1 MSKENLKLNLPSYDS
16 IFTTQKERDD
26 EKAEKIQLIPI
37 DKIKDFPNHPFRV
50 ERDEKMEEMVN
61 SIKNEDVVHP
71 VIVRQKDDGSYEM
84 ISGHRRKY
92 ASILAGK
99 QEIKAIVRNLTDDEA
114 TILMVDSNIQ
124 REQVLPSEKAF
135 AYRMKLDALKHQG
148 KRTELDENE
157 TCAQNEHKLEN
168 LKTRDVV
175 ANEYGI
181 SREQLRRYIRLTY
194 LIPELLQKVDDTSL
208 GFTQA
213 VELSY
218 ITEENQNLINVSME
232 YNEISPSVSQAKAL
246 RTLDSR
252 GELTENLIEKTLGEL
267 KPNQLENQNIKY
279 REIRQYFPK
288 DYTNEEIR
296 NVIMLANSEFI
307 IMLNQASTD
316 RTELARLLNISD
328 LQMSYITNVKAGEGL
343 IKIGS
348 VLVPFVNKFPRNTEL
363 YKLMSTKPGEEFEE

>member
-16 IFTTQKERDD
+16 IFTTQEERDD

-50 ERDEKMEEMVN
+50 ERDGKMEEMVN

-92 ASILAGK
+92 ASMLAGK
-99 QEIKAIVRNLTDDEA
+99 KDIKAIVRNLTDDEA

-135 AYRMKLDALKHQG
+135 AYRMKLEALKHQG
-148 KRTELDENE
+148 KRSDIEDNTTSVEN
-157 TCAQNEHKLEN
+157 QQK
-168 LKTRDVV
+168 LKT
-175 ANEYGI
+175 
-181 SREQLRRYIRLTY
+181 SRELLANQSGESEDKIRRYIRLTY

-252 GELTENLIEKTLGEL
+252 GELTEELIEKTLGEL

-296 NVIMLANSEFI
+296 NVIQDLLENYYRKWH
-307 IMLNQASTD
+307 NKNRD
-316 RTELARLLNISD
+316 AR
-328 LQMSYITNVKAGEGL
+328 
-343 IKIGS
+343 
-348 VLVPFVNKFPRNTEL
+348 
-363 YKLMSTKPGEEFEE
+363 

>member
-16 IFTTQKERDD
+16 IFTTQEERDN

-92 ASILAGK
+92 ASMLAGK
-99 QEIKAIVRNLTDDEA
+99 KEIKAIVRNLTDDEA

-252 GELTENLIEKTLGEL
+252 GELTEELIEKTLGEL

-279 REIRQYFPK
+279 REIRQYFPENF
-288 DYTNEEIR
+288 TNEEIR
-296 NVIMLANSEFI
+296 NVIQDLLKSYYHKWHDKN
-307 IMLNQASTD
+307 
-316 RTELARLLNISD
+316 RYAR
-328 LQMSYITNVKAGEGL
+328 
-343 IKIGS
+343 
-348 VLVPFVNKFPRNTEL
+348 
-363 YKLMSTKPGEEFEE
+363 

>member
-16 IFTTQKERDD
+16 IFTTQEERDD
-26 EKAEKIQLIPI
+26 EKTEKIQLIPI

-50 ERDEKMEEMVN
+50 ERDDKMEEMVN

-71 VIVRQKDDGSYEM
+71 VIVRHKDDGSYEM

-92 ASILAGK
+92 ASMLAGK
-99 QEIKAIVRNLTDDEA
+99 KDIKAIVRNLTDDEA

-135 AYRMKLDALKHQG
+135 AYRMKLEAMKHQG
-148 KRTELDENE
+148 KRTDIDENE
-157 TCAQNEHKLEN
+157 TCVENQHKL
-168 LKTRDVV
+168 KSRDILASQSGESVDK
-175 ANEYGI
+175 I
-181 SREQLRRYIRLTY
+181 RRYIRLTY

-232 YNEISPSVSQAKAL
+232 YNEISPSVSQAKVL
-246 RTLDSR
+246 RTLNSR
-252 GELTENLIEKTLGEL
+252 GELTEELIEKTLGEL

-296 NVIMLANSEFI
+296 NVIQDLLENYYRKWH
-307 IMLNQASTD
+307 NKNRD
-316 RTELARLLNISD
+316 AR
-328 LQMSYITNVKAGEGL
+328 
-343 IKIGS
+343 
-348 VLVPFVNKFPRNTEL
+348 
-363 YKLMSTKPGEEFEE
+363 

>member
-16 IFTTQKERDD
+16 IFTTQEERDD

-37 DKIKDFPNHPFRV
+37 DKIKDFPNHPFKV

-99 QEIKAIVRNLTDDEA
+99 KDIKAIVRNLTDDEA

-135 AYRMKLDALKHQG
+135 AYRMKLEAMKHQG
-148 KRTELDENE
+148 KRTDIDENE
-157 TCAQNEHKLEN
+157 TCVENQHKL
-168 LKTRDVV
+168 KSRDILASQSGESVDK
-175 ANEYGI
+175 I
-181 SREQLRRYIRLTY
+181 RRYIRLTY

-252 GELTENLIEKTLGEL
+252 GELTEELIEKTLGEL

-296 NVIMLANSEFI
+296 NVIQDLLENYYRKWH
-307 IMLNQASTD
+307 NKNRD
-316 RTELARLLNISD
+316 AR
-328 LQMSYITNVKAGEGL
+328 
-343 IKIGS
+343 
-348 VLVPFVNKFPRNTEL
+348 
-363 YKLMSTKPGEEFEE
+363 

>member
-1 MSKENLKLNLPSYDS
+1 MSKEKLKLNLPSYDS
-16 IFTTQKERDD
+16 IFTTQEERDD
-26 EKAEKIQLIPI
+26 EKTEKIQLIPI

-50 ERDEKMEEMVN
+50 ERDDKMEEMVN

-71 VIVRQKDDGSYEM
+71 VIVRHKDDGSYEM

-92 ASILAGK
+92 ASMLAGK
-99 QEIKAIVRNLTDDEA
+99 KDIKAIVRNLTDDEA

-135 AYRMKLDALKHQG
+135 AYRMKLEALKHQG
-148 KRTELDENE
+148 KRSDIEDNTTSVEN
-157 TCAQNEHKLEN
+157 QQK
-168 LKTRDVV
+168 LKT
-175 ANEYGI
+175 
-181 SREQLRRYIRLTY
+181 SRELLANQSGESEDKIRRYIRLTY

-252 GELTENLIEKTLGEL
+252 GELTEELIEKTLGEL

-296 NVIMLANSEFI
+296 NVI
-307 IMLNQASTD
+307 QD
-316 RTELARLLNISD
+316 LLEN
-328 LQMSYITNVKAGEGL
+328 YYRKWH
-343 IKIGS
+343 
-348 VLVPFVNKFPRNTEL
+348 NKNRD
-363 YKLMSTKPGEEFEE
+363 SR

>member
-16 IFTTQKERDD
+16 IFTTQEERDD
-26 EKAEKIQLIPI
+26 EKTEKIQLIPI

-50 ERDEKMEEMVN
+50 ERDDKMEEMVN

-71 VIVRQKDDGSYEM
+71 VIVRHKDDGSYEM

-92 ASILAGK
+92 ASMLAGK
-99 QEIKAIVRNLTDDEA
+99 KDIKAIVRNLTDDEA

-135 AYRMKLDALKHQG
+135 AYRMKLEAMKHQG
-148 KRTELDENE
+148 KRTDIDENE
-157 TCAQNEHKLEN
+157 TCVENQHKL
-168 LKTRDVV
+168 KSRDILASQSGESVDK
-175 ANEYGI
+175 I
-181 SREQLRRYIRLTY
+181 RRYIRLTY

-232 YNEISPSVSQAKAL
+232 YNEISPSVSQAKVL

-252 GELTENLIEKTLGEL
+252 GELTEELIEKTLGEL
-267 KPNQLENQNIKY
+267 KPNQLENLNIKY

-296 NVIMLANSEFI
+296 NVIQDLLENYYRKWH
-307 IMLNQASTD
+307 NKNRD
-316 RTELARLLNISD
+316 AR
-328 LQMSYITNVKAGEGL
+328 
-343 IKIGS
+343 
-348 VLVPFVNKFPRNTEL
+348 
-363 YKLMSTKPGEEFEE
+363 

>member
-1 MSKENLKLNLPSYDS
+1 MSKEKLKLNLPSYDS
-16 IFTTQKERDD
+16 IFTTQAERDH
-26 EKAEKIQLIPI
+26 EKTEKIQLIPI

-50 ERDEKMEEMVN
+50 ERDDKMEEMVN
-61 SIKNEDVVHP
+61 SIKNEGVVHP

-92 ASILAGK
+92 ASMIAGK
-99 QEIKAIVRNLTDDEA
+99 KDIKAIVRNLTDDEA

-135 AYRMKLDALKHQG
+135 AYRMKLEALKHQG
-148 KRTELDENE
+148 KRSDIEDNTTSVEN
-157 TCAQNEHKLEN
+157 QQK
-168 LKTRDVV
+168 LKT
-175 ANEYGI
+175 
-181 SREQLRRYIRLTY
+181 SRELLANQSGESEDKIRRYIRLTY

-252 GELTENLIEKTLGEL
+252 GELTEELIEKTLGEL

-296 NVIMLANSEFI
+296 NVI
-307 IMLNQASTD
+307 QD
-316 RTELARLLNISD
+316 LLEN
-328 LQMSYITNVKAGEGL
+328 YYRKWH
-343 IKIGS
+343 
-348 VLVPFVNKFPRNTEL
+348 NKNRD
-363 YKLMSTKPGEEFEE
+363 SR

>member
-16 IFTTQKERDD
+16 IFTTQEERDD

-92 ASILAGK
+92 ASMLAGK
-99 QEIKAIVRNLTDDEA
+99 KDIKAIVRNLTDDEA

-135 AYRMKLDALKHQG
+135 AYRMKLEAMKHQG
-148 KRTELDENE
+148 KRTDIDEDE

-232 YNEISPSVSQAKAL
+232 YNEISPSVSQAKVL

-252 GELTENLIEKTLGEL
+252 GELTEELIEKTLGEL

-296 NVIMLANSEFI
+296 NVIQDLLENYYRKWH
-307 IMLNQASTD
+307 NKNRD
-316 RTELARLLNISD
+316 AR
-328 LQMSYITNVKAGEGL
+328 
-343 IKIGS
+343 
-348 VLVPFVNKFPRNTEL
+348 
-363 YKLMSTKPGEEFEE
+363 

>member
-16 IFTTQKERDD
+16 IFTTQEERDD

-37 DKIKDFPNHPFRV
+37 DKIKDFPDHPFRV

-92 ASILAGK
+92 ASMLAGK
-99 QEIKAIVRNLTDDEA
+99 KDIKAIVRNLTDDEA

-148 KRTELDENE
+148 KRSDIEDNTTSVEN
-157 TCAQNEHKLEN
+157 QQK
-168 LKTRDVV
+168 LKT
-175 ANEYGI
+175 
-181 SREQLRRYIRLTY
+181 SRELLANQSGESEDKIRRYIRLTY

-252 GELTENLIEKTLGEL
+252 GELTEELIEKTLGEL

-296 NVIMLANSEFI
+296 NVIQDLLENYYRKWH
-307 IMLNQASTD
+307 NKNRD
-316 RTELARLLNISD
+316 AR
-328 LQMSYITNVKAGEGL
+328 
-343 IKIGS
+343 
-348 VLVPFVNKFPRNTEL
+348 
-363 YKLMSTKPGEEFEE
+363 

>member
-16 IFTTQKERDD
+16 IFTTQEERDD

-37 DKIKDFPNHPFRV
+37 DKIKDFPNHPFKV

-92 ASILAGK
+92 ASLLAGK
-99 QEIKAIVRNLTDDEA
+99 KDIKAIVRNLSDDEA
-114 TILMVDSNIQ
+114 TVLMVDSNIQ

-135 AYRMKLDALKHQG
+135 AYKMKLDALKHQG
-148 KRTELDENE
+148 KRNDIEDNTTSVEN
-157 TCAQNEHKLEN
+157 QQK
-168 LKTRDVV
+168 LKT
-175 ANEYGI
+175 
-181 SREQLRRYIRLTY
+181 SRELLANQSGESEDKIRRYIRLTY

-246 RTLDSR
+246 RTLDAR
-252 GELTENLIEKTLGEL
+252 GELTEELIEKTLGEL

-296 NVIMLANSEFI
+296 NVIQDLLKSYYHKWHDKNR
-307 IMLNQASTD
+307 D
-316 RTELARLLNISD
+316 AR
-328 LQMSYITNVKAGEGL
+328 
-343 IKIGS
+343 
-348 VLVPFVNKFPRNTEL
+348 
-363 YKLMSTKPGEEFEE
+363 

>member
-16 IFTTQKERDD
+16 IFTTQEERDD
-26 EKAEKIQLIPI
+26 EKTEKIQLIPI

-50 ERDEKMEEMVN
+50 ERDDKMEEMVN

-71 VIVRQKDDGSYEM
+71 VIVRHKDDGSYEM

-92 ASILAGK
+92 ASMLAGK
-99 QEIKAIVRNLTDDEA
+99 KDIKAIVRNLTDDEA

-135 AYRMKLDALKHQG
+135 AYRMKLEAMKHQG
-148 KRTELDENE
+148 KRTDIDEDE

-194 LIPELLQKVDDTSL
+194 LIPELLQKVDDISL

-252 GELTENLIEKTLGEL
+252 GELTEELIEKTLGEL

-296 NVIMLANSEFI
+296 NVIQDLLENYYRKWH
-307 IMLNQASTD
+307 NKNRD
-316 RTELARLLNISD
+316 AR
-328 LQMSYITNVKAGEGL
+328 
-343 IKIGS
+343 
-348 VLVPFVNKFPRNTEL
+348 
-363 YKLMSTKPGEEFEE
+363 

>member
-16 IFTTQKERDD
+16 IFTTQEERDD

-92 ASILAGK
+92 ASMLAGK
-99 QEIKAIVRNLTDDEA
+99 KDIKAIVRNLTDDEA

-135 AYRMKLDALKHQG
+135 AYRMKLEALKHQG
-148 KRTELDENE
+148 KRSDIEDNTTSVEN
-157 TCAQNEHKLEN
+157 QQK
-168 LKTRDVV
+168 LKT
-175 ANEYGI
+175 
-181 SREQLRRYIRLTY
+181 SRELLANQSGESEDKIRRYIRLTY

-252 GELTENLIEKTLGEL
+252 GELTEELIEKTLGEL

-296 NVIMLANSEFI
+296 NVIQDLLENYYRKWH
-307 IMLNQASTD
+307 NKNRD
-316 RTELARLLNISD
+316 AR
-328 LQMSYITNVKAGEGL
+328 
-343 IKIGS
+343 
-348 VLVPFVNKFPRNTEL
+348 
-363 YKLMSTKPGEEFEE
+363 

>member
-16 IFTTQKERDD
+16 IFTTQEERDD

-92 ASILAGK
+92 ASMLAGK
-99 QEIKAIVRNLTDDEA
+99 KEIKAIVRNLTDDEA

-213 VELSY
+213 AELSY

-252 GELTENLIEKTLGEL
+252 GELTEELIEKTLGEL

-279 REIRQYFPK
+279 REIRQYFPENF
-288 DYTNEEIR
+288 TNEEIR
-296 NVIMLANSEFI
+296 NVIQDLLKSYYHKWHDKNR
-307 IMLNQASTD
+307 D
-316 RTELARLLNISD
+316 AR
-328 LQMSYITNVKAGEGL
+328 
-343 IKIGS
+343 
-348 VLVPFVNKFPRNTEL
+348 
-363 YKLMSTKPGEEFEE
+363 

>member
-16 IFTTQKERDD
+16 IFTTQEERDD
-26 EKAEKIQLIPI
+26 EKTEKIQLIPI

-50 ERDEKMEEMVN
+50 ERDDKMEEMVN

-71 VIVRQKDDGSYEM
+71 VIVRHKDDGSYEM

-92 ASILAGK
+92 ASMLAGK
-99 QEIKAIVRNLTDDEA
+99 KDIKAIVRNLTDDEA

-135 AYRMKLDALKHQG
+135 AYRMKLEAMKHQG
-148 KRTELDENE
+148 KRTDIDETE
-157 TCAQNEHKLEN
+157 TCVENQHKL
-168 LKTRDVV
+168 KSRDILASQSGESVDK
-175 ANEYGI
+175 I
-181 SREQLRRYIRLTY
+181 RRYIRLTY

-232 YNEISPSVSQAKAL
+232 YNEISPSVSQAKVL

-252 GELTENLIEKTLGEL
+252 GELTEELIEKTLGEL

-296 NVIMLANSEFI
+296 NVIQDLLENYYRKWH
-307 IMLNQASTD
+307 NKNRD
-316 RTELARLLNISD
+316 AR
-328 LQMSYITNVKAGEGL
+328 
-343 IKIGS
+343 
-348 VLVPFVNKFPRNTEL
+348 
-363 YKLMSTKPGEEFEE
+363 

>member
-16 IFTTQKERDD
+16 IFTTQEERDD

-92 ASILAGK
+92 ASMLAGK
-99 QEIKAIVRNLTDDEA
+99 KEIKAIVRNLTDDEA

-252 GELTENLIEKTLGEL
+252 GELTEELIEKTLGEL

-279 REIRQYFPK
+279 REIRQYFPENF
-288 DYTNEEIR
+288 TNEEIR
-296 NVIMLANSEFI
+296 NVIQDLLKSYYHKWHDKNR
-307 IMLNQASTD
+307 D
-316 RTELARLLNISD
+316 AR
-328 LQMSYITNVKAGEGL
+328 
-343 IKIGS
+343 
-348 VLVPFVNKFPRNTEL
+348 
-363 YKLMSTKPGEEFEE
+363 

>member
-16 IFTTQKERDD
+16 IFTTQEERDD

-92 ASILAGK
+92 ASMLAGK
-99 QEIKAIVRNLTDDEA
+99 KDIKAIVRNLTDDEA

-135 AYRMKLDALKHQG
+135 AYRMKLEAMKHQG
-148 KRTELDENE
+148 KRTDIDEDE

-194 LIPELLQKVDDTSL
+194 LIPELLQKVDDISL

-252 GELTENLIEKTLGEL
+252 GELTEELIEKTLGEL

-296 NVIMLANSEFI
+296 NVIQDLLENYYRKWH
-307 IMLNQASTD
+307 NKNRD
-316 RTELARLLNISD
+316 AR
-328 LQMSYITNVKAGEGL
+328 
-343 IKIGS
+343 
-348 VLVPFVNKFPRNTEL
+348 
-363 YKLMSTKPGEEFEE
+363 

>member
-16 IFTTQKERDD
+16 IFTTQEERDD
-26 EKAEKIQLIPI
+26 EKAEKIQLIPL

-92 ASILAGK
+92 ASMLAGK
-99 QEIKAIVRNLTDDEA
+99 KDIKAIVRNLTDDEA

-135 AYRMKLDALKHQG
+135 AYRMKLEAMKHQG
-148 KRTELDENE
+148 KRTDIDENE
-157 TCAQNEHKLEN
+157 TCVENQHKL
-168 LKTRDVV
+168 KSRDILASQSGESVDK
-175 ANEYGI
+175 I
-181 SREQLRRYIRLTY
+181 RRYIRLTY

-252 GELTENLIEKTLGEL
+252 GELTEELIEKTLGEL

-296 NVIMLANSEFI
+296 NVIQDLLENYYRKWH
-307 IMLNQASTD
+307 NKNRD
-316 RTELARLLNISD
+316 AR
-328 LQMSYITNVKAGEGL
+328 
-343 IKIGS
+343 
-348 VLVPFVNKFPRNTEL
+348 
-363 YKLMSTKPGEEFEE
+363 

>member
-16 IFTTQKERDD
+16 IFTTQEERDD

-50 ERDEKMEEMVN
+50 ERDDKMEEMVI
-61 SIKNEDVVHP
+61 SIKNEEVVHP

-92 ASILAGK
+92 ASMLAGK
-99 QEIKAIVRNLTDDEA
+99 KDIKAIVRNLTDDEA

-148 KRTELDENE
+148 KRSDIEDNTTSVES
-157 TCAQNEHKLEN
+157 QQK
-168 LKTRDVV
+168 LKT
-175 ANEYGI
+175 
-181 SREQLRRYIRLTY
+181 SRELLANQSGESEDKIRRYIRLTY

-252 GELTENLIEKTLGEL
+252 GELTEDLIEKTLGEL

-296 NVIMLANSEFI
+296 NVI
-307 IMLNQASTD
+307 QD
-316 RTELARLLNISD
+316 LLEN
-328 LQMSYITNVKAGEGL
+328 YYRKWH
-343 IKIGS
+343 
-348 VLVPFVNKFPRNTEL
+348 NKNRD
-363 YKLMSTKPGEEFEE
+363 SR

>member
-16 IFTTQKERDD
+16 IFTTQEERDD

-37 DKIKDFPNHPFRV
+37 DKIKDFPNHPFKV

-92 ASILAGK
+92 ASLLAGK
-99 QEIKAIVRNLTDDEA
+99 KDIKAIVRNLSDDEA

-135 AYRMKLDALKHQG
+135 AYRMKLEAMKHQG
-148 KRTELDENE
+148 KRTDIDENE
-157 TCAQNEHKLEN
+157 TCVENQHKL
-168 LKTRDVV
+168 KSRDIL
-175 ANEYGI
+175 ANQSGESVDKI
-181 SREQLRRYIRLTY
+181 RRYIRLTY

-246 RTLDSR
+246 RTLDAR
-252 GELTENLIEKTLGEL
+252 GELTEELIEKALGEL

-296 NVIMLANSEFI
+296 NVIQDLLKSYYHKWHDKNR
-307 IMLNQASTD
+307 D
-316 RTELARLLNISD
+316 AR
-328 LQMSYITNVKAGEGL
+328 
-343 IKIGS
+343 
-348 VLVPFVNKFPRNTEL
+348 
-363 YKLMSTKPGEEFEE
+363 

>member
-16 IFTTQKERDD
+16 IFTTQEERDD
-26 EKAEKIQLIPI
+26 EKTEKIQLIPI

-50 ERDEKMEEMVN
+50 ERDDKMEEMVN

-71 VIVRQKDDGSYEM
+71 VIVRHKDDGSYEM

-92 ASILAGK
+92 ASMLAGK
-99 QEIKAIVRNLTDDEA
+99 KDIKAIVRNLTDDEA

-135 AYRMKLDALKHQG
+135 AYRMKLEAMKHQG
-148 KRTELDENE
+148 KRTDIDENE
-157 TCAQNEHKLEN
+157 TCVENQHKL
-168 LKTRDVV
+168 KSRDILASQSGESVDK
-175 ANEYGI
+175 I
-181 SREQLRRYIRLTY
+181 RRYIRLTY

-232 YNEISPSVSQAKAL
+232 YNEISPSVSQAKVL

-252 GELTENLIEKTLGEL
+252 GELTEELIEKTLGEL

-296 NVIMLANSEFI
+296 NVVQDLLENYYRKWH
-307 IMLNQASTD
+307 NKNRD
-316 RTELARLLNISD
+316 AR
-328 LQMSYITNVKAGEGL
+328 
-343 IKIGS
+343 
-348 VLVPFVNKFPRNTEL
+348 
-363 YKLMSTKPGEEFEE
+363 

>member
-16 IFTTQKERDD
+16 IFTTQEERDD

-92 ASILAGK
+92 ASMLAGK
-99 QEIKAIVRNLTDDEA
+99 KDIKAIVRNLTDDEA

-135 AYRMKLDALKHQG
+135 AYRMKLEALKHQG
-148 KRTELDENE
+148 KRSDIEDNTTSVEN
-157 TCAQNEHKLEN
+157 QQK
-168 LKTRDVV
+168 LKT
-175 ANEYGI
+175 
-181 SREQLRRYIRLTY
+181 SRELLANQSGESEDKIRRYIRLTY

-252 GELTENLIEKTLGEL
+252 GELTEELIEKTLGEL

-296 NVIMLANSEFI
+296 NVI
-307 IMLNQASTD
+307 QD
-316 RTELARLLNISD
+316 LLEN
-328 LQMSYITNVKAGEGL
+328 YYRKWH
-343 IKIGS
+343 
-348 VLVPFVNKFPRNTEL
+348 NKNRD
-363 YKLMSTKPGEEFEE
+363 SR

>member
-1 MSKENLKLNLPSYDS
+1 MSKESLKLNLPSYDS
-16 IFTTQKERDD
+16 IFTTQEERDD

-61 SIKNEDVVHP
+61 SIKSEDVVHP

-92 ASILAGK
+92 ASMLAGK
-99 QEIKAIVRNLTDDEA
+99 KDIKAIVRNLTDDEA

-135 AYRMKLDALKHQG
+135 AYRMKLEALKHQG
-148 KRTELDENE
+148 KRSDIEDNTTSVEN
-157 TCAQNEHKLEN
+157 QQK
-168 LKTRDVV
+168 LKT
-175 ANEYGI
+175 
-181 SREQLRRYIRLTY
+181 SRELLANQSGESEDKIRRYIRLTY

-218 ITEENQNLINVSME
+218 ITEENQNLINISME

-252 GELTENLIEKTLGEL
+252 GELTEELIEKTLGEL

-296 NVIMLANSEFI
+296 NVIQDLLENYYRKWH
-307 IMLNQASTD
+307 NKNRD
-316 RTELARLLNISD
+316 AR
-328 LQMSYITNVKAGEGL
+328 
-343 IKIGS
+343 
-348 VLVPFVNKFPRNTEL
+348 
-363 YKLMSTKPGEEFEE
+363 

>member
-16 IFTTQKERDD
+16 IFTTQEERDD
-26 EKAEKIQLIPI
+26 EKTEKIQLIPI

-61 SIKNEDVVHP
+61 SIKIEDVVHP

-92 ASILAGK
+92 ASMLAGK
-99 QEIKAIVRNLTDDEA
+99 KDIKAIVRNLTDDEA

-124 REQVLPSEKAF
+124 REQVLSSEKAF
-135 AYRMKLDALKHQG
+135 AYRMKLEAMKHQG
-148 KRTELDENE
+148 KRTDIDENE
-157 TCAQNEHKLEN
+157 TCVENQHKL
-168 LKTRDVV
+168 KSRDILASQSGESVDK
-175 ANEYGI
+175 I
-181 SREQLRRYIRLTY
+181 RRYIRLTY

-252 GELTENLIEKTLGEL
+252 GELTEELIEKTLGEL

-296 NVIMLANSEFI
+296 NVIQDLLENYYRKWH
-307 IMLNQASTD
+307 NKNRD
-316 RTELARLLNISD
+316 AR
-328 LQMSYITNVKAGEGL
+328 
-343 IKIGS
+343 
-348 VLVPFVNKFPRNTEL
+348 
-363 YKLMSTKPGEEFEE
+363 

>member
-1 MSKENLKLNLPSYDS
+1 MNKENLKLNLPSYDS
-16 IFTTQKERDD
+16 IFTTQEERDD

-92 ASILAGK
+92 ASMLAGK
-99 QEIKAIVRNLTDDEA
+99 KEIKAIVRNLTDDEA

-252 GELTENLIEKTLGEL
+252 GELTEELIEKTLGEL

-279 REIRQYFPK
+279 REIRQYFPENF
-288 DYTNEEIR
+288 TNEEIR
-296 NVIMLANSEFI
+296 NVIQDLLKSYYHKWHDKNR
-307 IMLNQASTD
+307 D
-316 RTELARLLNISD
+316 AR
-328 LQMSYITNVKAGEGL
+328 
-343 IKIGS
+343 
-348 VLVPFVNKFPRNTEL
+348 
-363 YKLMSTKPGEEFEE
+363 

>member
-16 IFTTQKERDD
+16 IFTTQEERDD

-92 ASILAGK
+92 ASMLAGK
-99 QEIKAIVRNLTDDEA
+99 KDIKAIVRNLTDDEA

-135 AYRMKLDALKHQG
+135 AYRMKLEAMKHQG
-148 KRTELDENE
+148 KRTDIDENE
-157 TCAQNEHKLEN
+157 TCVENQHKL
-168 LKTRDVV
+168 KSRDILASQSGESVDK
-175 ANEYGI
+175 I
-181 SREQLRRYIRLTY
+181 RRYIRLTY

-232 YNEISPSVSQAKAL
+232 YNEISPSVSQAKVL

-252 GELTENLIEKTLGEL
+252 GELTEELIEKTLGEL

-296 NVIMLANSEFI
+296 NVIQDLLENYYRKWH
-307 IMLNQASTD
+307 NKNRD
-316 RTELARLLNISD
+316 AR
-328 LQMSYITNVKAGEGL
+328 
-343 IKIGS
+343 
-348 VLVPFVNKFPRNTEL
+348 
-363 YKLMSTKPGEEFEE
+363 

>member
-16 IFTTQKERDD
+16 MFTTQKERDD
-26 EKAEKIQLIPI
+26 ENAEKIQLIPI

-50 ERDEKMEEMVN
+50 EQDEKMEEMVN

-92 ASILAGK
+92 ASMLAGK
-99 QEIKAIVRNLTDDEA
+99 KDIKAIVRNLTDDEA

-135 AYRMKLDALKHQG
+135 AYRMKLDAMKHQG
-148 KRTELDENE
+148 KRTDIDENE
-157 TCAQNEHKLEN
+157 TCVENQHKL
-168 LKTRDVV
+168 KSRDIL
-175 ANEYGI
+175 ANQTGESVDKI
-181 SREQLRRYIRLTY
+181 RRYIRLTY

-252 GELTENLIEKTLGEL
+252 GELTEDLIEKTLGEL

-288 DYTNEEIR
+288 DFTNEDIR
-296 NVIMLANSEFI
+296 NVIQDLLKSYYHKWHNK
-307 IMLNQASTD
+307 NRD
-316 RTELARLLNISD
+316 AR
-328 LQMSYITNVKAGEGL
+328 
-343 IKIGS
+343 
-348 VLVPFVNKFPRNTEL
+348 
-363 YKLMSTKPGEEFEE
+363 

>member
-16 IFTTQKERDD
+16 IFTTQEERDD

-37 DKIKDFPNHPFRV
+37 EKIKDFPNHPFRV
-50 ERDEKMEEMVN
+50 ERDDKMEEMVN

-92 ASILAGK
+92 ASMLAGK
-99 QEIKAIVRNLTDDEA
+99 KDIKAIVRNLTDDEA

-135 AYRMKLDALKHQG
+135 AYRMKLEALKHQG
-148 KRTELDENE
+148 KRSDIEDNTTSVEN
-157 TCAQNEHKLEN
+157 QQK
-168 LKTRDVV
+168 LKT
-175 ANEYGI
+175 
-181 SREQLRRYIRLTY
+181 SRELLANQSGESEDKIRRYIRLTY

-252 GELTENLIEKTLGEL
+252 GELTEELIEKTLGEL

-296 NVIMLANSEFI
+296 NVIQDLLENYYRKWH
-307 IMLNQASTD
+307 NKNRD
-316 RTELARLLNISD
+316 AR
-328 LQMSYITNVKAGEGL
+328 
-343 IKIGS
+343 
-348 VLVPFVNKFPRNTEL
+348 
-363 YKLMSTKPGEEFEE
+363 

>member
-16 IFTTQKERDD
+16 IFTTQEERDD
-26 EKAEKIQLIPI
+26 EKTEKIQLIPI

-50 ERDEKMEEMVN
+50 ERDDKMEEMVN

-71 VIVRQKDDGSYEM
+71 VIVRHKDDGSYEM

-92 ASILAGK
+92 ASMLAGK
-99 QEIKAIVRNLTDDEA
+99 KDIKAIVRNLTDDEA

-135 AYRMKLDALKHQG
+135 AYRMKLEAMKHQG
-148 KRTELDENE
+148 KRNDIDENE
-157 TCAQNEHKLEN
+157 TCVENQHKL
-168 LKTRDVV
+168 KSRDILASQSGESVDK
-175 ANEYGI
+175 I
-181 SREQLRRYIRLTY
+181 RRYIRLTY

-232 YNEISPSVSQAKAL
+232 YNEISPSVSQAKVL

-252 GELTENLIEKTLGEL
+252 GELTEELIEKTLGEL

-296 NVIMLANSEFI
+296 NVIQDLLENYYRKWH
-307 IMLNQASTD
+307 NKNRD
-316 RTELARLLNISD
+316 AR
-328 LQMSYITNVKAGEGL
+328 
-343 IKIGS
+343 
-348 VLVPFVNKFPRNTEL
+348 
-363 YKLMSTKPGEEFEE
+363 

>member
-16 IFTTQKERDD
+16 IFTTQEERDD
-26 EKAEKIQLIPI
+26 EKAEKIQIIPI

-50 ERDEKMEEMVN
+50 ERDDKMEEMVN

-99 QEIKAIVRNLTDDEA
+99 KEIKAIVRNLTDDEA

-135 AYRMKLDALKHQG
+135 AYRMKLDAMKHQG
-148 KRTELDENE
+148 KRTDIDENE
-157 TCAQNEHKLEN
+157 TCVENQHKL
-168 LKTRDVV
+168 KSRDILASQSGESVDK
-175 ANEYGI
+175 I
-181 SREQLRRYIRLTY
+181 RRYIRLTY

-246 RTLDSR
+246 RTLDAR
-252 GELTENLIEKTLGEL
+252 GELTEELIEKTLGEL

-296 NVIMLANSEFI
+296 NVIQDLLKSYYHKWHDKNR
-307 IMLNQASTD
+307 D
-316 RTELARLLNISD
+316 AR
-328 LQMSYITNVKAGEGL
+328 
-343 IKIGS
+343 
-348 VLVPFVNKFPRNTEL
+348 
-363 YKLMSTKPGEEFEE
+363 

>member
-16 IFTTQKERDD
+16 IFTTQEERDD
-26 EKAEKIQLIPI
+26 EKTEKIQLIPI

-50 ERDEKMEEMVN
+50 ERDDKMEEMVN

-71 VIVRQKDDGSYEM
+71 VIVRHKDDGSYEM

-92 ASILAGK
+92 ASMLAGK
-99 QEIKAIVRNLTDDEA
+99 KDIKAIVRNLTDDEA

-135 AYRMKLDALKHQG
+135 AYRMKLEALKHQG
-148 KRTELDENE
+148 KRSDIEDNTTSVEN
-157 TCAQNEHKLEN
+157 QQK
-168 LKTRDVV
+168 LKT
-175 ANEYGI
+175 
-181 SREQLRRYIRLTY
+181 SRELLANQSGESEDKIRRYIRLTY

-252 GELTENLIEKTLGEL
+252 GELTEELIEKTLGEL

-296 NVIMLANSEFI
+296 NVI
-307 IMLNQASTD
+307 QD
-316 RTELARLLNISD
+316 LLEN
-328 LQMSYITNVKAGEGL
+328 YYRKWH
-343 IKIGS
+343 
-348 VLVPFVNKFPRNTEL
+348 NKNRD
-363 YKLMSTKPGEEFEE
+363 SR

>member
-1 MSKENLKLNLPSYDS
+1 M
-16 IFTTQKERDD
+16 
-26 EKAEKIQLIPI
+26 
-37 DKIKDFPNHPFRV
+37 
-50 ERDEKMEEMVN
+50 
-61 SIKNEDVVHP
+61 
-71 VIVRQKDDGSYEM
+71 
-84 ISGHRRKY
+84 
-92 ASILAGK
+92 
-99 QEIKAIVRNLTDDEA
+99 
-114 TILMVDSNIQ
+114 
-124 REQVLPSEKAF
+124 
-135 AYRMKLDALKHQG
+135 
-148 KRTELDENE
+148 
-157 TCAQNEHKLEN
+157 EN

-194 LIPELLQKVDDTSL
+194 LIPELLQKVDDISL

-252 GELTENLIEKTLGEL
+252 GELTEELIEKTLGEL

-296 NVIMLANSEFI
+296 NVIQDLLENYYRKWH
-307 IMLNQASTD
+307 NKNRD
-316 RTELARLLNISD
+316 AR
-328 LQMSYITNVKAGEGL
+328 
-343 IKIGS
+343 
-348 VLVPFVNKFPRNTEL
+348 
-363 YKLMSTKPGEEFEE
+363 

>member
-16 IFTTQKERDD
+16 IFTTQEERDD
-26 EKAEKIQLIPI
+26 EKTEKIQLIPI

-50 ERDEKMEEMVN
+50 ERDDKMEEMVN

-71 VIVRQKDDGSYEM
+71 VIVRHKDDGSYEM

-92 ASILAGK
+92 ASMLAGK
-99 QEIKAIVRNLTDDEA
+99 KDIKAIVRNLTDDEA

-135 AYRMKLDALKHQG
+135 AYKMKLEALKHQG
-148 KRTELDENE
+148 KRSDIEDNTTSVEN
-157 TCAQNEHKLEN
+157 QQK
-168 LKTRDVV
+168 LKT
-175 ANEYGI
+175 
-181 SREQLRRYIRLTY
+181 SRELLANQSGESEDKIRRYIRLTY

-252 GELTENLIEKTLGEL
+252 GELTEELIEKTLGEL

-296 NVIMLANSEFI
+296 NVIQDLLENYYRKWH
-307 IMLNQASTD
+307 NKNRD
-316 RTELARLLNISD
+316 AR
-328 LQMSYITNVKAGEGL
+328 
-343 IKIGS
+343 
-348 VLVPFVNKFPRNTEL
+348 
-363 YKLMSTKPGEEFEE
+363 

>member
-16 IFTTQKERDD
+16 IFTTQEERDD

-92 ASILAGK
+92 ASMLAGK
-99 QEIKAIVRNLTDDEA
+99 KDIKAIVRNLTDDEA

-135 AYRMKLDALKHQG
+135 AYRMKLEAMKHQG
-148 KRTELDENE
+148 KRTDIDEDE

-194 LIPELLQKVDDTSL
+194 LIPELLQKVDDISL

-252 GELTENLIEKTLGEL
+252 GEITEELIEKTLGEL

-296 NVIMLANSEFI
+296 NVIQDLLENYYRKWH
-307 IMLNQASTD
+307 NKNRD
-316 RTELARLLNISD
+316 AR
-328 LQMSYITNVKAGEGL
+328 
-343 IKIGS
+343 
-348 VLVPFVNKFPRNTEL
+348 
-363 YKLMSTKPGEEFEE
+363 

>member
-16 IFTTQKERDD
+16 IFTTQEERDD
-26 EKAEKIQLIPI
+26 EKTEKIQLIPI

-92 ASILAGK
+92 ASMLAGK
-99 QEIKAIVRNLTDDEA
+99 KDIKAIVRNLTDDEA

-135 AYRMKLDALKHQG
+135 AYRMKLEALKHQG
-148 KRTELDENE
+148 KRSDIEDNTTSVEN
-157 TCAQNEHKLEN
+157 QQK
-168 LKTRDVV
+168 LKT
-175 ANEYGI
+175 
-181 SREQLRRYIRLTY
+181 SRELLANQSGESEDKIRRYIRLTY

-252 GELTENLIEKTLGEL
+252 GELTEELIEKTLGEL
-267 KPNQLENQNIKY
+267 KS
-279 REIRQYFPK
+279 IRKPK
-288 DYTNEEIR
+288 H
-296 NVIMLANSEFI
+296 
-307 IMLNQASTD
+307 
-316 RTELARLLNISD
+316 
-328 LQMSYITNVKAGEGL
+328 
-343 IKIGS
+343 
-348 VLVPFVNKFPRNTEL
+348 
-363 YKLMSTKPGEEFEE
+363 

>member
-16 IFTTQKERDD
+16 IFTTQEERDD

-37 DKIKDFPNHPFRV
+37 DKIKDFPNHPFKV

-99 QEIKAIVRNLTDDEA
+99 KDIKAIVRNLTDDEA

-135 AYRMKLDALKHQG
+135 AYRMKLEAMKHQG
-148 KRTELDENE
+148 KRTDIDENE
-157 TCAQNEHKLEN
+157 TCVENQHKL
-168 LKTRDVV
+168 KSRDILASQSGESVDK
-175 ANEYGI
+175 I
-181 SREQLRRYIRLTY
+181 RRYIRLTY

-252 GELTENLIEKTLGEL
+252 GELTEELIEKTLGEL

-296 NVIMLANSEFI
+296 NVIQDLLENYYRKWH
-307 IMLNQASTD
+307 NKTRD
-316 RTELARLLNISD
+316 AR
-328 LQMSYITNVKAGEGL
+328 
-343 IKIGS
+343 
-348 VLVPFVNKFPRNTEL
+348 
-363 YKLMSTKPGEEFEE
+363 

>member
-16 IFTTQKERDD
+16 IFTTQEERDD

-92 ASILAGK
+92 ASMLAGK
-99 QEIKAIVRNLTDDEA
+99 KDIKAIVRNLTDDEA

-135 AYRMKLDALKHQG
+135 AYRMKLEAMKHQG
-148 KRTELDENE
+148 KRTDIDEDE

-194 LIPELLQKVDDTSL
+194 LIPELLQKVDDISL

-232 YNEISPSVSQAKAL
+232 YNEISPSVSQAKVL

-252 GELTENLIEKTLGEL
+252 GELTEELIEKTLGEL

-296 NVIMLANSEFI
+296 NVIQDLLENYYRKWH
-307 IMLNQASTD
+307 NKNRD
-316 RTELARLLNISD
+316 AR
-328 LQMSYITNVKAGEGL
+328 
-343 IKIGS
+343 
-348 VLVPFVNKFPRNTEL
+348 
-363 YKLMSTKPGEEFEE
+363 